1 MLIAA
6 GGMDLT
12 KEELQKMVEQ
22 LSKELE
28 LRTQKKDKYKQKYLD
43 EKQRAATLRDDRARE
58 VEKLH
63 KDLELARAQL
73 DTQILPPIHY
83 PAVTSPDP
91 RRQLHRSSS
100 EIKPIV
106 YPPVKPQQSPQSTV
120 RSNHIFNA
128 RNLISMRC
136 FAKELS
142 KYLFNSSYVIFL
154 HSHLNIS

>member
-106 YPPVKPQQSPQSTV
+106 YPRVKPQQSPQSTV
-120 RSNHIFNA
+120 RSNH
-128 RNLISMRC
+128 RCQCDNL
-136 FAKELS
+136 A
-142 KYLFNSSYVIFL
+142 L
-154 HSHLNIS
+154 HVVFGKKIVKMYAQL